1 MAQAQACSAQWAAAK
16 AHAPV
21 QVMVGRA
28 RFLLCVSC
36 VCPWGSFGYKGMP
49 AVPILHGLADEM
61 AQVYA
66 STPRSVIDR
75 AISAALVHISDR
87 ERVPLSEFVCQRDY
101 GQACPQGWA
110 DVGDAGNCS
119 APAGYDG
126 PCPAVVNFST
136 RG

>member
-1 MAQAQACSAQWAAAK
+1 MCI
-16 AHAPV
+16 V
-21 QVMVGRA
+21 E
-28 RFLLCVSC
+28 
-36 VCPWGSFGYKGMP
+36 GMP

-101 GQACPQGWA
+101 GQACPQGW
-110 DVGDAGNCS
+110 G
-119 APAGYDG
+119 
-126 PCPAVVNFST
+126 
-136 RG
+136 R